1 MPLSTR
7 HISLILDFYL
17 KEMPY
22 RRLPKTDA
30 ARLRALK
37 TVLDNNDIYTARNRF
52 VSWDTVNRARPAYDR
67 LLTAAEQ
74 YRLSYSAQLRSAG
87 KADKLQRRATM
98 YVSHF
103 LQVLMMSVER
113 GEIKKSALRLYGLGE
128 DASSLP
134 NLKTANNLMECGRMA
149 VEGEKARVKDG
160 GRPIYNPTIG
170 MVSTHLDIFKEC
182 YEQQKR
188 LQERT
193 AQAIENLKRI
203 RPEVDGV
210 LLDLWNQIEAYFKDE
225 PQEVRLD
232 QCRRFGVVYYYRKN
246 ETKKEE
252 NKDCIY

>member
-7 HISLILDFYL
+7 HISLILDFSL

-67 LLTAAEQ
+67 LP
-74 YRLSYSAQLRSAG
+74 
-87 KADKLQRRATM
+87 M

-149 VEGEKARVKDG
+149 VEGEKARVKAG